1 MDKFNEF
8 RTKYSSFIYDSYVVK
23 DELDSLVINYYYEIP
38 GLDSFNHKIVIPKKI
53 ISREYDVDFFNNLI
67 FHLGLVE
74 AISYYKCCCPYNFII
89 KCGNLDSFQ
98 INWFKKLYYNGLGE
112 FIYRNNIETTM
123 SDFINF
129 VIDNDLPIMNKQSF
143 STNGNMIAIGG
154 GKDSCVSLE
163 LLKGQDNSC
172 FLINGKG
179 PMIDCVE
186 TAGYDINSQFLVE
199 RILDKEKLI
208 NLNKMGYLNGHI
220 PLNAAIAFLSYLT
233 AYLTGKKYII
243 LSNESSANES
253 YVEGLNVNHQYSKSF
268 EFENDF
274 YNYSLNYFSDDII
287 YFSLLRPLSELQIAF
302 LFSKYTKY
310 HKVFK
315 SCNLGSKN
323 DKWSWCLNC
332 SKCLFIY
339 IILSAFLSNEEMI
352 DIFGEDLF
360 DKESMIDDFIGLIGK
375 GDNKPFECVGTYSE
389 VLYCVN
395 KVIKYKLDNNL
406 QLPYLLKY
414 YYDLYG
420 YEEYNDSV
428 LSEYND
434 VNNLNEYFSNIVK
447 EELEKWIMK

>member
-1 MDKFNEF
+1 MNKFNEF
-8 RTKYSSFIYDSYVVK
+8 RTKYSSFIYDDYKVVV
-23 DELDSLVINYYYEIP
+23 DDNAFVITYNYEIP

-53 ISREYDVDFFNNLI
+53 ITRKIDNDFLNNLI

-89 KCGNLDSFQ
+89 KCGSLNSFQ

-112 FIYRNNIETTM
+112 FIYRNNIDISM
-123 SDFINF
+123 SNFVNF
-129 VIDNDLPIMNKQSF
+129 VIDNNLPIIDKKSF
-143 STNGNMIAIGG
+143 SSIGNMIAIGG

-163 LLKGQDNSC
+163 LLKGEDNAC

-186 TAGYDINSQFLVE
+186 TAGYDISSQFLVE
-199 RILDKEKLI
+199 RILDKDKLI
-208 NLNKMGYLNGHI
+208 NLNKNGYLNGHI

-243 LSNESSANES
+243 LSNECSANES
-253 YVEGLNVNHQYSKSF
+253 YVKGLNVNHQYSKSF

-274 YNYSLNYFSDDII
+274 YNYSLKYFSDDII

-302 LFSKYTKY
+302 LFSKYNKY

-323 DKWSWCLNC
+323 DNWQWCLNC

-339 IILSAFLSNEEMI
+339 IILSAFLSSDEMLE
-352 DIFGEDLF
+352 IFGDDLF
-360 DKESMIDDFIGLIGK
+360 NKESMLDDFIGLIGK
-375 GDNKPFECVGTYSE
+375 GDTKPFECVGTYSE

-395 KVIKYKLDNNL
+395 KIIKDKLDNNL
-406 QLPYLLKY
+406 ELPFLLKY
-414 YYDLYG
+414 YYDRYG
-420 YEEYNDSV
+420 YNAYDESV
-428 LSEYND
+428 LSEYNNE
-434 VNNLNEYFSNIVK
+434 NNLNEHFSNIVK
-447 EELEKWIMK
+447 EELKKWIMK